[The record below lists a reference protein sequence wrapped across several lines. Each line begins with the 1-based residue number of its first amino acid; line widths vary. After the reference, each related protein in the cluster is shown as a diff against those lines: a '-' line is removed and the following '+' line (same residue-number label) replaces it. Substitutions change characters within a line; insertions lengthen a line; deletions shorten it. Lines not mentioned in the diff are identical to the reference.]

1 MSQDGRV
8 SVLENLQFDNRFT
21 TSLPSDGAQD
31 SHSRQVVGACY
42 SRVQPAAVRDP
53 KLVAFS
59 FETAELLGLAPEQIK
74 QQDVVQILAG
84 NKLHGGMDPHAA
96 CYGGHQFG
104 NWAGQLGDGRAIALG
119 EAIDVNGCHQML
131 QLKGAG
137 PTPYSRSADGLAVL
151 RSSIREFLCSEAMH
165 HLGVPTTRAL
175 SLVTTGDEVIR
186 DMLYDGNPRPEP
198 GAIVCR
204 VAPSFIRFGS
214 FEIFAAR
221 GDHETLRQLAD
232 FTVATE
238 FPEIE
243 NDDPDRYVAL
253 LGQVAERTADMVVE
267 WLRVG
272 FVHGVMNTDN
282 MSILGLTIDYGP
294 YGWLDNYDPNWTPNT
309 TDAQNRRYRF
319 GNQPAVAQWNLVQL
333 ANALFPLVEK
343 VEPLQEALELYGHRF
358 ESQWASM
365 MAKKLG
371 LPSLDEAPDKALAE
385 DALQVLQTV
394 ETDMTIFWRE
404 LSSVSCLE
412 SFEPSDRVQPLMNSI
427 YNFNRVTQEQKS
439 VFTEFVENWAAR
451 QRGLGS
457 GDEARRSSMKAT
469 NPKYVLRNYMAQLA
483 IERAEQGDTSI
494 VQELL
499 DLLKSPYT
507 EQPNKDI
514 YYAPRPDWARTKTG
528 CSQLSCSS

>member
-1 MSQDGRV
+1 
-8 SVLENLQFDNRFT
+8 
-21 TSLPSDGAQD
+21 
-31 SHSRQVVGACY
+31 
-42 SRVQPAAVRDP
+42 
-53 KLVAFS
+53 
-59 FETAELLGLAPEQIK
+59 
-74 QQDVVQILAG
+74 
-84 NKLHGGMDPHAA
+84 
-96 CYGGHQFG
+96 
-104 NWAGQLGDGRAIALG
+104 
-119 EAIDVNGCHQML
+119 
-131 QLKGAG
+131 
-137 PTPYSRSADGLAVL
+137 
-151 RSSIREFLCSEAMH
+151 MH

-243 NDDPDRYVAL
+243 NDDPDRYVTL

-371 LPSLDEAPDKALAE
+371 LLSLDEAADKALAE

-412 SFEPSDRVQPLMNSI
+412 SVEPSDRVQPLMNSI
-427 YNFNRVTQEQKS
+427 YNFDRVTQEQKS

-457 GDEARRSSMKAT
+457 GDEARRSSMEAT